1 MTAQCQELTGHVRI
15 MISRGLVKL
24 LKEYGPISL
33 KMIQLIPAFSLF
45 RLFSNGF
52 RNKSNTTL
60 RDYEGDRRLLTSE

>member
-15 MISRGLVKL
+15 MISRDLVKL
-24 LKEYGPISL
+24 LKEYGPKSL

-52 RNKSNTTL
+52 RN
-60 RDYEGDRRLLTSE
+60 

>member
-33 KMIQLIPAFSLF
+33 KMIELIPAFSLF
-45 RLFSNGF
+45 
-52 RNKSNTTL
+52 
-60 RDYEGDRRLLTSE
+60 LLESHV